1 MTGNDLLLRFLV
13 TLPLLLVSLVMH
25 ELAHGWAAWRLGD
38 PTAKLHGRLTLN
50 PIKHLDVWGTVALVV
65 TFVGSGGTFFFGWAK
80 PVPVDPRY
88 FKDPQRGMMLVGA
101 AGPAANFAL
110 ALMAAGLVWLT
121 YTWSLFVAQALALAF
136 VLNVVLGVLNL
147 VPIPPLDGSRVV
159 GGFLPR
165 DLYLRWVD
173 LDRYGNYVFMGL
185 LVVMLAAPQVFEATI
200 GWVLD
205 WSYALLPGG

>member
-1 MTGNDLLLRFLV
+1 MSDNDLLIRFVV
-13 TLPLLLVSLVMH
+13 TLPLLLVSLVVH
-25 ELAHGWAAWRLGD
+25 ELAHGWVSWKLGD
-38 PTAKLHGRLTLN
+38 TTAKAHGRLTLN
-50 PIKHLDVWGTVALVV
+50 PLKHLDVWGTIALVV
-65 TFVGSGGTFFFGWAK
+65 TFVGSGGSFFFGWAK
-80 PVPVDPRY
+80 PVPVDPRR

-110 ALMAAGLVWLT
+110 ALVAAGLVWLT

-147 VPIPPLDGSRVV
+147 IPVPPLDGSRVV

-200 GWVLD
+200 GRVLD

>member
-185 LVVMLAAPQVFEATI
+185 LVIMLAAPQVFEATI
-200 GWVLD
+200 GRVLD

>member
-165 DLYLRWVD
+165 DLYVRWVD

-185 LVVMLAAPQVFEATI
+185 LVIMLAAPQVFEATI
-200 GWVLD
+200 GRVLD